1 MSHSEF
7 PESSFPVEIE
17 QPAVNDSSQESGS
30 LPERSPKSPKNR
42 RWPLVLGIILLIT
55 GVGFGWRWW
64 QTSNASN
71 GASANQA
78 AAGQPMAVP
87 VKLATVETET
97 TQESSQF
104 LGSLEAPRSVMIK
117 PQIEGRI
124 TQVFVSEGNRVQQ
137 GQVIFTLQSDDA
149 QAQLLQARG
158 ALQQAQA
165 RLAELVAGTRSEEVA
180 QARAQLAQAQARL
193 KDAQAGAQPEEIAQ
207 AEAQIESAK
216 SDVEL
221 AQSRAKRYEQLR
233 KEGAVSQD
241 LLEGYVKEQ
250 RSAEAALVVAQ
261 KRLGQLK
268 KSRNSSINELAAA
281 VEQQQQNLRQLENG
295 SRPEEIAQARSQ
307 VTQAAGQV
315 QAAQVQ
321 LQYTKVL
328 APFTGIVG
336 DIPTKIGDYVE
347 KADQLT
353 TLTRNDSL
361 ELNIAVPLEEAK
373 KLRLG
378 LPVQMLDAQGKAIAT
393 GKVSFISPDASLD
406 SQTVLA
412 KANFGNSRSQLL
424 NRQSVQTKV
433 IWDERPGI
441 LIPVTAVSRL
451 GGETFVFV
459 AEAPTQAP
467 AQTATQAPTQ
477 ASAQNS
483 KPGAPKLVAQQ
494 KPVKL
499 GAIEGN
505 NYQVIEGLKP
515 GDKIVVSGILNLTNG
530 APISPAPETVGSRNF

>member
-17 QPAVNDSSQESGS
+17 EPTITDSNQESES
-30 LPERSPKSPKNR
+30 EPKRSPKRPKKR
-42 RWPLVLGIILLIT
+42 RWPMVLGIILLIA
-55 GVGFGWRWW
+55 GVGIGWRWW

-71 GASANQA
+71 PPAGAG
-78 AAGQPMAVP
+78 AGAPQPAIP
-87 VKLATVETET
+87 VKLETVETET
-97 TQESSQF
+97 MQESSQF
-104 LGSLEAPRSVMIK
+104 LGSLEAPRSVLIK
-117 PQIEGRI
+117 PQVEGRI
-124 TQVFVSEGNRVQQ
+124 TQIFIKEGNRVQQ
-137 GQVIFTLQSDDA
+137 GQVILTLESDNV
-149 QAQLLQARG
+149 QAQLLQAKG

-165 RLAELVAGTRSEEVA
+165 RLAELVAGTRKEEVA
-180 QARAQLAQAQARL
+180 QARAQLAQAQARFR
-193 KDAQAGAQPEEIAQ
+193 DAQAGSQPEEIAQ

-216 SDVEL
+216 SDVDL

-241 LLEGYVKEQ
+241 TLDGYVKEQ
-250 RSAEAALVVAQ
+250 QSAEAALVVAQ
-261 KRLGQLK
+261 KRLDQLK

-281 VEQQQQNLRQLENG
+281 AEQQKQNLTQLENG

-307 VTQAAGQV
+307 VIQAAGQV

-321 LQYTKVL
+321 IQYTKVL
-328 APFTGIVG
+328 APFTGFVG
-336 DIPTKIGDYVE
+336 DIPVRVGEYVG
-347 KADQLT
+347 KGDQLT

-361 ELNIAVPLEEAK
+361 ELNIAVPLEESK

-378 LPVQMLDAQGKAIAT
+378 LPVQMLDAQGKTIAT
-393 GKVSFISPDASLD
+393 GKVNFISPDASLD

-412 KANFGNSRSQLL
+412 KATFGNNYRSQLL

-433 IWDERPGI
+433 IWQERPGI

-459 AEAPTQAP
+459 AEAPQD
-467 AQTATQAPTQ
+467 
-477 ASAQNS
+477 S

-499 GAIEGN
+499 GVIEGN
-505 NYQVIEGLKP
+505 NYQVIEGLKA

-530 APISPAPETVGSRNF
+530 APITPAPDKVGSVNF

>member
-17 QPAVNDSSQESGS
+17 QPAVNDSNQESGS
-30 LPERSPKSPKNR
+30 LPKRSPKSPKKR
-42 RWPLVLGIILLIT
+42 RWPLVLGIILLIA

-71 GASANQA
+71 GASANQGA
-78 AAGQPMAVP
+78 PGQPMAVP

-104 LGSLEAPRSVMIK
+104 IGSLEAPRSVLIK

-124 TQVFVSEGNRVQQ
+124 TQVFVQEGNRVQQ
-137 GQVIFTLQSDDA
+137 GQVIFTLQSDEA

-158 ALQQAQA
+158 TLQQAQA
-165 RLAELVAGTRSEEVA
+165 RLAELVAGTRREEVA

-193 KDAQAGAQPEEIAQ
+193 RDAQTGAQPEEIAQ
-207 AEAQIESAK
+207 AEAQIQSAK

-241 LLEGYVKEQ
+241 TLEGYVKEQ

-261 KRLGQLK
+261 KRLDQLRQ
-268 KSRNSSINELAAA
+268 SRNSSINELAAA

-336 DIPTKIGDYVE
+336 DIPTKVGDYVE
-347 KADQLT
+347 SADQLT

-361 ELNIAVPLEEAK
+361 ELNISVPLEEAK

-393 GKVSFISPDASLD
+393 GKISFISPDASLD

-412 KANFGNSRSQLL
+412 KANFGNSTRQLV

-459 AEAPTQAP
+459 AEVP
-467 AQTATQAPTQ
+467 AQNTKPEAPK
-477 ASAQNS
+477 AEAPAQNS

-505 NYQVIEGLKP
+505 SYQVIEGLKA

-530 APISPAPETVGSRNF
+530 AAITPAPETVGNRNF

>member
-1 MSHSEF
+1 MSNSEF

-17 QPAVNDSSQESGS
+17 QPAVNDSSQESRS
-30 LPERSPKSPKNR
+30 LPGSPKSPKKR
-42 RWPLVLGIILLIT
+42 RWSVVLGIILLIA

-64 QTSNASN
+64 QTSSASN
-71 GASANQA
+71 GASGNQA
-78 AAGQPMAVP
+78 APAQPPAIP
-87 VKLATVETET
+87 VKLAIVETET

-104 LGSLEAPRSVMIK
+104 LGSLEAPRSVLIK

-124 TQVFVSEGNRVQQ
+124 TQIFVQEGNRVQQ

-158 ALQQAQA
+158 SLQQAQA
-165 RLAELVAGTRSEEVA
+165 RLAELVAGTRREEVA

-193 KDAQAGAQPEEIAQ
+193 RDAQAGAQPQEIAQ
-207 AEAQIESAK
+207 AEAQIQSAK
-216 SDVEL
+216 SDLEL

-241 LLEGYVKEQ
+241 TLEGYVKEQ
-250 RSAEAALVVAQ
+250 RSAEADLVVAQ
-261 KRLGQLK
+261 KRLDQLRQ
-268 KSRNSSINELAAA
+268 SRNSSINELAAA

-321 LQYTKVL
+321 LQYTKVI

-336 DIPTKIGDYVE
+336 DIPTKVGDYVQR
-347 KADQLT
+347 ADQLT

-361 ELNIAVPLEEAK
+361 ELNISVPLEEAK

-412 KANFGNSRSQLL
+412 KANFGNSTRQLL

-459 AEAPTQAP
+459 AEAPAQNTKPEASKAEAP
-467 AQTATQAPTQ
+467 
-477 ASAQNS
+477 AQNS

-505 NYQVIEGLKP
+505 SYQVIEGLKP